1 MSDIIYPVYRPYI
14 GPEEEQ
20 AVFDCVKS
28 KWISSRG
35 KNIKGFET
43 EFADFL
49 GIKKATTVCNG
60 TVALH
65 LALMAIG
72 VGPGDE
78 VILPTLTY
86 VATANAIR
94 YVGAEPVFA
103 DSMLDTWNLD
113 PNDVRKKVTPKTKAI
128 IAVHLYGNPCN
139 LEELGVICKDYNLLL
154 VEDAAE
160 AFGSIYQSQYIGG
173 FADICTFS
181 FYGNKTIT
189 TGEGG
194 MITSNNSDLI
204 AKIELLKNQALSNS
218 KEYWHEEIGYNY
230 RMTNIC
236 AAIGLAQ
243 LKKATKILDMK
254 RRIFNWYLN
263 NLSEDYIFQKTTPGS
278 KNSYWMVT
286 ILLDACQNDRDNLRN
301 RLKKNGIETRPIF
314 SPLHT
319 MGHHKKNISLPVAES
334 ISDRGL
340 SLPSYPELTEAD
352 VNKICSFL

>member
-1 MSDIIYPVYRPYI
+1 
-14 GPEEEQ
+14 
-20 AVFDCVKS
+20 
-28 KWISSRG
+28 
-35 KNIKGFET
+35 
-43 EFADFL
+43 
-49 GIKKATTVCNG
+49 
-60 TVALH
+60 
-65 LALMAIG
+65 
-72 VGPGDE
+72 
-78 VILPTLTY
+78 
-86 VATANAIR
+86 
-94 YVGAEPVFA
+94 
-103 DSMLDTWNLD
+103 
-113 PNDVRKKVTPKTKAI
+113 
-128 IAVHLYGNPCN
+128 
-139 LEELGVICKDYNLLL
+139 
-154 VEDAAE
+154 
-160 AFGSIYQSQYIGG
+160 
-173 FADICTFS
+173 
-181 FYGNKTIT
+181 
-189 TGEGG
+189 
-194 MITSNNSDLI
+194 
-204 AKIELLKNQALSNS
+204 
-218 KEYWHEEIGYNY
+218 
-230 RMTNIC
+230 MTNIC